1 MSETFITYINFA
13 YCELEDKWKHINE
26 DDNSDLD
33 VYEAIEDNAVIN
45 IRIFSEKKTHYFM
58 KLGSRI
64 TIKDHLLKF
73 NKGDFH
79 K

>member
-45 IRIFSEKKTHYFM
+45 IRIFSEKKPII
-58 KLGSRI
+58 S
-64 TIKDHLLKF
+64 
-73 NKGDFH
+73 
-79 K
+79 